1 MSDRKT
7 KIENV
12 SKVIESNWQRVRE
25 STLEKKSGKAIK
37 RLCARIGKNET
48 GFVELDLDEKGDGPH
63 MLVAGTTG
71 SGKTETMITYLLGL
85 CMNCGPDELNLLLV
99 DMKGGG
105 FTKRIGNLPHVVG
118 QITDVAGDENGTGAE
133 YMLRRFLQAMA
144 AEIKSRKVLF
154 NRLHVDSI
162 DDYIKRYR
170 EIERIGVKKY
180 AEEKHIE
187 GGFDFN
193 SIQDISPLPHLIL
206 VVDEFTELKR
216 FSSQSSDVDF
226 ISEITT
232 IARVGRSLG
241 FHIVLISQNI
251 EGAITDD
258 IRVNSNARLC
268 HKVATAQASKEMIGS
283 ALAASPSMPGNGR
296 AYLQS
301 GNGKR
306 LEYFQAGYSKMDTDE
321 VVPMKIELANK
332 TGAYE
337 LFYNSEEDNAS
348 EIDSKEQRERAG
360 EYLTQLELITSAICM
375 AYEREKNNYSKH
387 EIFKQPLQRKITYDD
402 LESMMLIKEKEQLK
416 KYGKEASDIVLGQ
429 YDDPESQEQPL
440 FTYNHVKENMI
451 IFGGTGSGKTV
462 LVKSMLMQMHEKN
475 LDEEVY
481 IIDFGGSIGEYRE
494 LKYVYGCFDN
504 SNEENVKRVFQ
515 TVHRRFEENAKSLGS
530 DSYISR
536 YEKEANSCPRHVT
549 LIIENANAF
558 LEDER
563 YSNYREELAFL
574 CRDGRS
580 KGVSVVL
587 TAKEVS
593 GLSKIMIHFNK
604 RVAFEMPS
612 DNYWDIFNAKLLKPI
627 NNQGRGLADCGNVV
641 REVQVAMYPEKKEQE
656 LLFGEYCGVPEGRIR
671 GFHEDEFVYNVN
683 TDTRSAIVVG
693 KEYYEQKEVEIDFTS
708 NPCIAIYGKRKFGKT
723 NLLQLLLTQI
733 EKKDSKRKWQYILL
747 DDGRGQLD
755 ENHLKVFYDLCE
767 KRQKDLI
774 FYFKEGINFFED
786 KEISHDEPKV
796 IVLQARGFYN
806 RRHNSDVSKKFV
818 DWVEKELELG
828 QDILIFSD
836 VKRTSSSLVQD
847 EMKTWFQYAFLLDNI
862 GDFVADRG
870 SGSVFGEMDAK
881 ELKTEYANCNL
892 GDGYF
897 YDVDTDELKK
907 LRFYKCEGGE

>member
-1 MSDRKT
+1 MSERET

-12 SKVIESNWQRVRE
+12 SKVIESNWERARE
-25 STLEKKSGKAIK
+25 STLEKKSKSAVK
-37 RLCARIGKNET
+37 KLSARIGKNET

-85 CMNCGPDELNLLLV
+85 CMNCGPDEMNLLLV

-118 QITDVAGDENGTGAE
+118 HITDVAGDENGTGAE
-133 YMLRRFLQAMA
+133 YMLRRFLHAMA
-144 AEIKSRKVLF
+144 AEIKRRKVLF

-170 EIERIGVKKY
+170 EIEKIGVEKF
-180 AEEKHIE
+180 AEEKHII
-187 GGFDFN
+187 GGFDFK
-193 SIQDISPLPHLIL
+193 SIHDISPLPHLIL

-283 ALAASPSMPGNGR
+283 ALAAAPSMPGNGR

-321 VVPMKIELANK
+321 IVPMKIELANK

-337 LFYNSEEDNAS
+337 LFYNSEEDNAA
-348 EIDSKEQRERAG
+348 EIEHRKQRERDG

-375 AYEREKNNYSKH
+375 AHEREKNNYSIH
-387 EIFKQPLQRKITYDD
+387 EIFKQPLPKEITYED
-402 LESMMLIKEKEQLK
+402 LEPLIEREKKEQLK
-416 KYGKEASDIVLGQ
+416 RNGKETKDIILGQ

-451 IFGGTGSGKTV
+451 VFGGTGSGKTV
-462 LVKSMLMQMHEKN
+462 LVKSMLMQMHEMA

-494 LKYVYGCFDN
+494 LKYVYGCFDS

-515 TVHRRFEENAKSLGS
+515 TVHRRYEENAKELGS
-530 DSYISR
+530 DSFISR
-536 YEKEANSCPRHVT
+536 YEKGEDSCPRHVL
-549 LIIENANAF
+549 LIIENVNAF

-563 YSNYREELAFL
+563 YSSYREELTFL

-593 GLSKIMIHFNK
+593 GLPKLMIHFSK

-612 DNYWDIFNAKLLKPI
+612 DSYWDIFNSKLLKPI
-627 NNQGRGLADCGNVV
+627 KSQGRGLADCGNVV
-641 REVQVAMYPEKKEQE
+641 REIQSAIYSEEREQK
-656 LLFGEYCGVPEGRIR
+656 LLFEEYRGTPKGRIR
-671 GFHEDEFVYNVN
+671 GFCAEEFVYNAN
-683 TDTRSAIVVG
+683 TDTKSAIVVG

-733 EKKDSKRKWQYILL
+733 EKKYPGRYYLFF

-755 ENHLKVFYDLCE
+755 EAHLKNFYGMFRGEERDS
-767 KRQKDLI
+767 RI
-774 FYFKEGINFFED
+774 IYMKEGVSFFED
-786 KEISHDEPKV
+786 KELPQDISKV
-796 IVLQARGFYN
+796 VVLQARGFYN
-806 RRHNSDVSKKFV
+806 RRHNTDVSKKFF

-836 VKRTSSSLVQD
+836 VKRISNSMIQD
-847 EMKTWFQYAFLLDNI
+847 EMKAWFQYAFLLDNI

-897 YDVDTDELKK
+897 YDVDTDDLKK